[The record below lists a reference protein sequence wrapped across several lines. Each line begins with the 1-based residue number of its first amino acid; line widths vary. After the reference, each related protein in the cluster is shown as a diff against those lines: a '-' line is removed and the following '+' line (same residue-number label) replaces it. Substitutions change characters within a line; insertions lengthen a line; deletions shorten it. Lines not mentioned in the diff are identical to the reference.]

1 MAWWVWKLKLMLNSA
16 PTELK
21 LELGLSLA
29 INKMIKVNFGELDEI
44 GEIGKIHKIDEIG
57 KMHKIDEIC
66 R

>member
-1 MAWWVWKLKLMLNSA
+1 MA
-16 PTELK
+16 ELK

-29 INKMIKVNFGELDEI
+29 INNNKMIKVNFGELDEI
-44 GEIGKIHKIDEIG
+44 GKIHKIDEIGKIHKIDETG

>member
-1 MAWWVWKLKLMLNSA
+1 MLNSA